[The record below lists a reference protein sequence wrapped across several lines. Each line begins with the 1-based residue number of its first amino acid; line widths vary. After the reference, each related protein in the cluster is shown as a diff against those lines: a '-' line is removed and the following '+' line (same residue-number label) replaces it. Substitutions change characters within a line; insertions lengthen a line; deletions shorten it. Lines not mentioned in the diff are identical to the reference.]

1 LAVAPELMHATCVAL
16 DGHAA
21 LLVGPPGAGKSDL
34 ALRLISS
41 PVLQAGSCRT
51 LELVADDQVLIGI
64 HDQQLIVEPPQSIAG
79 RLEVRGVGILHV
91 PHVRRAV
98 ARLVVDLTP
107 GQLIE
112 RLPDLGERRMVA
124 GRDLPLMRI
133 DAFAASAPVKV
144 ALRLLQLAPG

>member
-1 LAVAPELMHATCVAL
+1 MHATCVAL

-41 PVLQAGSCRT
+41 PVLQAGSLRSV
-51 LELVADDQVLIGI
+51 ELVADDQVLIGV
-64 HDQQLIVEPPQSIAG
+64 HDQQLIVEPPQAIAG
-79 RLEVRGVGILHV
+79 RLEVRGVGILQV

-107 GQLIE
+107 GQFIE
-112 RLPDLGERRMVA
+112 RLPDPGETRVVA
-124 GRDLPLMRI
+124 GRALPLMRV

-144 ALRLLQLAPG
+144 ALRLLHLTAG